1 MLEEYV
7 AVDLEMTG
15 LKASRDRILEIGAV
29 RCQRGEETEKFQ
41 VIVNPGIPLPEEI
54 TALTGITPAMAQG
67 GADLRRAMEN
77 FLEFWQGL
85 PLVGHNLYYDF
96 SFLKQNAVNLGLSLE
111 AWGLDTLKLSR
122 KLLPKEESKT
132 LEALGL
138 RFGLFQGQ
146 KHRALE
152 DARACGRLLELL
164 WREFG
169 AGREELFAPTALEYK
184 VKKRSPITSQQK
196 KYLKDFAGYHK
207 IELPAE
213 LETLTRNEAS
223 RLTDR
228 LISQYG
234 RMPKIGRHAH

>member
-29 RCQRGEETEKFQ
+29 RYRKGKEVGAFQ
-41 VIVNPGIPLPEEI
+41 VIVNPGVPLTEEI
-54 TALTGITPAMAQG
+54 TALTGITPDMAQRG
-67 GADLRRAMEN
+67 VELRRGMED

-96 SFLKQNAVNLGLSLE
+96 SFLKQNAVNLGLSFD
-111 AWGLDTLKLSR
+111 ACGVDTLKLSR
-122 KLLPKEESKT
+122 KLLPGEKRKT
-132 LEALGL
+132 LEALGQ
-138 RFGLFQGQ
+138 RFGLFHEQ

-152 DARACGRLLELL
+152 DAKACGRLLELL
-164 WREFG
+164 WEEFG
-169 AGREELFAPTALEYK
+169 EGQEELFEPAALEYK
-184 VKKRSPITSQQK
+184 AKKRSPITPQQK

-207 IELPAE
+207 IELSVE

-223 RLTDR
+223 RLTDQ
-228 LISQYG
+228 LIFQYG
-234 RMPKIGRHAH
+234 RMPKRGRPFH